1 MGSPSLIIRRLR
13 VDGSLACD
21 VRFHVGMNVIV
32 GESDPIDPRHSNAC
46 GKTTLVELIQC
57 GLGRRYGGY
66 ADFKELAAIKA
77 SVETLW
83 LEIELNGRTL
93 LIERSLRSITGLLKL
108 RWEPFHEGI
117 AAETFDAVSPDELSR
132 VLLDALQIPEV
143 AVKQADGSAAT
154 LTFQLLRRAFILHQ
168 EDSFLDLLDKVLPD
182 ARRTQIIGFLTKIR
196 SLEAFALE
204 EKVGDAQQRLAEIKD
219 RITQV
224 SAFLADNGVNNL
236 TEAHHRVR
244 EIAEALDAAK
254 RGQRA
259 IQFEIQ
265 DRRQQAKESEGGRV
279 AGIRQQLA
287 SLDAR
292 ERVLSE
298 QRSQMLSQVSE
309 LHALLGSLEVEER
322 KLRRVRSSSDL
333 LSSVSF
339 STCPRCLQAIT
350 DDMHERESAG
360 RCCLCARMLATTS
373 DATPRS
379 IPNAEELEAQQA
391 DTRELLRVANR
402 RITEAEAELRSIQSS
417 RSELGRV
424 LDSEMQAFVSPA
436 VDRLVAQSDAVA
448 TQAAAL
454 GRAQTLL
461 DQALALDKLH
471 QQVEPLDEKYRSLS
485 RQLAEAQRS
494 AGLQLEALQ
503 QEFGYI
509 LQAVDWEDFSRAE
522 INARTLMPNINGV
535 PHTGYGTAKK
545 GVAVVAYHLAMLALA
560 RSRDTFMPRMLVI
573 DSPAVGDLNERNHDA
588 LLKYL
593 AALARGESPTDIER
607 HAELFE
613 EETPDDDRWQIILT
627 TRKMVPELE
636 AYRLLSLR
644 APDRM
649 LLQPR
654 ERGSAASPAVADEPN
669 EPNPDPRAD

>member
-1 MGSPSLIIRRLR
+1 MASPSLIIRRLR
-13 VDGSLACD
+13 VDGTLARD
-21 VRFHVGMNVIV
+21 VRFRDGMNVIV
-32 GESDPIDPRHSNAC
+32 GESDPTDPRHSNAC

-66 ADFKELAAIKA
+66 GDFKELAAIKA

-93 LIERSLRSITGLLKL
+93 LIERSLRSVTGLLKL
-108 RWEPFHEGI
+108 RWEPFREGI
-117 AAETFDAVSPDELSR
+117 AVEAFDPASPEELSR

-168 EDSFLDLLDKVLPD
+168 EDSFLDLLDKVQPD

-196 SLEAFALE
+196 SLQAFALE
-204 EKVGDAQQRLAEIKD
+204 EKVGEAQQRLTHIKE

-224 SAFLADNGVNNL
+224 SAFLAEHGVSNL
-236 TEAHHRVR
+236 TEAHRRVR
-244 EIAEALDAAK
+244 EVAEMLDNAK
-254 RGQRA
+254 RAQRA
-259 IQFEIQ
+259 IQYEIR
-265 DRRQQAKESEGGRV
+265 DRRQQAAEAEGGRV
-279 AGIRQQLA
+279 VSIREQLA
-287 SLDAR
+287 RLDER
-292 ERVLSE
+292 ERVISE
-298 QRSQMLSQVSE
+298 QRSQMLSHVAE
-309 LHALLGSLEVEER
+309 LQALMGSLEVEER
-322 KLRRVRSSSDL
+322 KLRRVRSSSEL

-350 DDMHERESAG
+350 DEMQEREEAG

-373 DATPRS
+373 DANPRS
-379 IPNAEELEAQQA
+379 IPNAEELQAQQS
-391 DTRELLRVANR
+391 DTRELLRVAYR
-402 RITEAEAELRSIQSS
+402 RISEGDTELRHIHTS
-417 RSELGRV
+417 RGELGRA
-424 LDSEMQAFVSPA
+424 LDAEMQAFVSPA

-448 TQAAAL
+448 AQAAAL
-454 GRAQTLL
+454 GSAQTLL
-461 DQALALDKLH
+461 DQSLALDKLQ
-471 QQVEPLDEKYRSLS
+471 QQVGPLDETYRSLS

-494 AGLQLEALQ
+494 ADLQLAALQ
-503 QEFGYI
+503 QEYGYI

-522 INARTLMPNINGV
+522 INARTLMPSINGV

-560 RSRDTFMPRMLVI
+560 RSHDTFMPRMLVI

-588 LLKYL
+588 LLRYL
-593 AALARGESPTDIER
+593 AALARGESPTDVER
-607 HAELFE
+607 EADLLGDGD
-613 EETPDDDRWQIILT
+613 TQDDRWQIILT

-636 AYRLLSLR
+636 AYRLMNLR

-654 ERGSAASPAVADEPN
+654 GEASPPIPSDGSGDRSATAV
-669 EPNPDPRAD
+669 

>member
-1 MGSPSLIIRRLR
+1 
-13 VDGSLACD
+13 
-21 VRFHVGMNVIV
+21 MNVIV
-32 GESDPIDPRHSNAC
+32 GESDPLDPRHSNAC

-57 GLGRRYGGY
+57 GLGRHYQSR
-66 ADFKELAAIKA
+66 AKFTELAAIA
-77 SVETLW
+77 SSVNTLW
-83 LEIELNGRTL
+83 LEVELNGKTL
-93 LIERSLRSITGLLKL
+93 LIERSLTNIHSLMKL
-108 RWEPFHEGI
+108 RWEPFREGI
-117 AAETFDAVSPDELSR
+117 GTETFDPVSPDELSQ
-132 VLLDALQIPEV
+132 VLLDALEIPEV
-143 AVKQADGSAAT
+143 AVKQADGSTAT
-154 LTFQLLRRAFILHQ
+154 LTFQFLRRAFVLHQ
-168 EDSFLDLLDKVLPD
+168 EDSFLDLLDKVQPD

-204 EKVGDAQQRLAEIKD
+204 EKVGDAQQRLTEIKE
-219 RITQV
+219 RIAQV
-224 SAFLADNGVNNL
+224 SAFLAENGVNNL

-244 EIAEALDAAK
+244 EFAEALDAAK

-279 AGIRQQLA
+279 AGIRKQLA

-298 QRSQMLSQVSE
+298 QRSETLSQVSE
-309 LHALLGSLEVEER
+309 LLALLGSLEVEER

-350 DDMHERESAG
+350 DDMQERESAG

-379 IPNAEELEAQQA
+379 IPNTEELEGQLT
-391 DTRELLRVANR
+391 DTKELLRVANR
-402 RITEAEAELRSIQSS
+402 RIAEAETELRGIRGL
-417 RSELGRV
+417 RSELGRL

-454 GRAQTLL
+454 GSAQTLL
-461 DQALALDKLH
+461 DQALALDKLR
-471 QQVEPLDEKYRSLS
+471 QQEEPLNEKYRSLL
-485 RQLAEAQRS
+485 RQWEEAQRS
-494 AGLQLEALQ
+494 AAAQLEALK

-509 LQAVDWEDFSRAE
+509 LQAVDWEDFSRAD
-522 INARTLMPNINGV
+522 INPRTLMPSINGV

-560 RSRDTFMPRMLVI
+560 RSRNTFMPRMLVI

-593 AALARGESPTDIER
+593 AALARGESPTDVER
-607 HAELFE
+607 DTELFDE
-613 EETPDDDRWQIILT
+613 ATPDDGRWQIILT

-654 ERGSAASPAVADEPN
+654 SGERASPAQ
-669 EPNPDPRAD
+669 PDGDSDNGAAVSN